1 MSKKIFIFNI
11 LLIIILISNSISF
24 QFLKDTLIRILQ
36 EDEQDKYTKEKFKSR
51 NSIVLFNLYDQ
62 FNKYFDVNTLDENV
76 KECRD
81 IIFNNLVLDYDYTNF
96 YFYSGH
102 QFTDIGYIT
111 DCLDNNFTFLL
122 PLFYFNIEENM
133 TKEEDKMAFFSSKNK
148 ANMGFCVWKQCNKFI
163 ENNFVNNLNKKFK
176 SSMERLYNIKDI
188 KINWRHNEMIYEFSL
203 GTKILLIILYIY
215 ISLYVL
221 LKILIWIYIKIKE
234 SSVTLKR
241 KRKDYLKIDETTIIK
256 EEDNEEDSDE
266 EISDIKE
273 EIKKKSQDKKEE
285 KKEEEEEE
293 EEEEGENEEE
303 EEDEEEEEKESKDSL
318 FTKNVEES
326 KIRYIEKNL
335 EKMTGNKFGLE
346 GETDNKKEKKI
357 SLLNNNLLDENNKKS
372 CDYYIDK
379 FNDSFMKYIGI
390 KAMTEYENKIYTNKS
405 LEMITGLRVIFMI
418 LIVVNIIFNSF
429 LQSPSIKQINYSFVS
444 SILFIIIKSST
455 YGIYLWIFLDG
466 FVYIFKLMHFVH
478 KDRSFLNFVKFGTNL
493 ISKIICFL
501 IIFYCIYSKQSDI
514 GKIFAPSSILF
525 EQYIENDYN
534 YKCLNNPLYLLF
546 PFINPI
552 TKDNKMVDNYFNN
565 CYEFSYLIIN
575 EFYCIIIT
583 ILIFYFLYR
592 YKSKILELII
602 CIIILV
608 NILGINFLP
617 YFFENV
623 KEEKYYLLKY
633 ILGET
638 FSIRY
643 PHSMFN
649 IFCIGIFC
657 GLIYYYHYYS
667 LNDLNSF
674 VSEEYLPFSFLSKL
688 MQYLL
693 KCNIFVKITLII
705 ISVSIIIL
713 DCLLYFIIASK
724 GKNKQFLFLFS
735 TPLKI
740 FYLYETPIIILSFSI
755 LLIFLLF
762 AEDKF
767 QIKSFLGS
775 KIFFTTEKISFSF
788 ICLIQLIN
796 ILYISRS
803 NNHGDI
809 WSFIS
814 LLYIACF
821 EFTIGFFFSFL
832 LTLFIE
838 LPIKVLVKNIR
849 GKKIN

>member
-1 MSKKIFIFNI
+1 M
-11 LLIIILISNSISF
+11 
-24 QFLKDTLIRILQ
+24 
-36 EDEQDKYTKEKFKSR
+36 
-51 NSIVLFNLYDQ
+51 
-62 FNKYFDVNTLDENV
+62 
-76 KECRD
+76 
-81 IIFNNLVLDYDYTNF
+81 
-96 YFYSGH
+96 
-102 QFTDIGYIT
+102 
-111 DCLDNNFTFLL
+111 
-122 PLFYFNIEENM
+122 
-133 TKEEDKMAFFSSKNK
+133 
-148 ANMGFCVWKQCNKFI
+148 
-163 ENNFVNNLNKKFK
+163 
-176 SSMERLYNIKDI
+176 
-188 KINWRHNEMIYEFSL
+188 
-203 GTKILLIILYIY
+203 
-215 ISLYVL
+215 
-221 LKILIWIYIKIKE
+221 
-234 SSVTLKR
+234 
-241 KRKDYLKIDETTIIK
+241 
-256 EEDNEEDSDE
+256 
-266 EISDIKE
+266 
-273 EIKKKSQDKKEE
+273 
-285 KKEEEEEE
+285 
-293 EEEEGENEEE
+293 
-303 EEDEEEEEKESKDSL
+303 
-318 FTKNVEES
+318 
-326 KIRYIEKNL
+326 
-335 EKMTGNKFGLE
+335 
-346 GETDNKKEKKI
+346 
-357 SLLNNNLLDENNKKS
+357 
-372 CDYYIDK
+372 
-379 FNDSFMKYIGI
+379 
-390 KAMTEYENKIYTNKS
+390 
-405 LEMITGLRVIFMI
+405 
-418 LIVVNIIFNSF
+418 
-429 LQSPSIKQINYSFVS
+429 
-444 SILFIIIKSST
+444 
-455 YGIYLWIFLDG
+455 
-466 FVYIFKLMHFVH
+466 
-478 KDRSFLNFVKFGTNL
+478 
-493 ISKIICFL
+493 

-796 ILYISRS
+796 ILYISCS

-821 EFTIGFFFSFL
+821 EFTIGFFFSF
-832 LTLFIE
+832 TS
-838 LPIKVLVKNIR
+838 
-849 GKKIN
+849 